1 MKHLIGLGKV
11 LTIFGEGI
19 SNLQIKNVN
28 PQEFF
33 NISFKTQ
40 IQNKVLEVSRGVATS
55 EDIETENET
64 KC

>member
-19 SNLQIKNVN
+19 SNLPIKNVH